1 MAWRVVL
8 GSLPSIQGSH
18 RSMRIER
25 DADIMTHL
33 ITKYSLLLYWAAYC
47 AFETLGR
54 LSCVTLDFLVGFVVE
69 KGRLLAWLDI
79 VLVHVTGTSRGTV
92 VCENIGWW
100 SHVNISN
107 QSIGEVVT
115 KERKRHEIVLA
126 VICSRRGV
134 TPITESGMLHTSFYD
149 SFVLVIIFVLNL
161 MFLIFF
167 QKDFLS
173 SQSHQS
179 RITLH
184 YYLKLSFG
192 KIWTQQFIFFRTF
205 ELFTSF
211 SS

>member
-1 MAWRVVL
+1 MVWRVVL

-18 RSMRIER
+18 RSTRIER

-33 ITKYSLLLYWAAYC
+33 ITKFSLLLYWAAYC

-54 LSCVTLDFLVGFVVE
+54 LSCVTFDSLVGFVVE
-69 KGRLLAWLDI
+69 IGRLLAWLDI

-92 VCENIGWW
+92 VCENIGCW
-100 SHVNISN
+100 SHLNISN

-149 SFVLVIIFVLNL
+149 SFVSVIIFVLN
-161 MFLIFF
+161 F
-167 QKDFLS
+167 
-173 SQSHQS
+173 
-179 RITLH
+179 
-184 YYLKLSFG
+184 
-192 KIWTQQFIFFRTF
+192 FFRKIFSALNPINLGSLCIVIWSFALETF
-205 ELFTSF
+205 EHNNLYSF
-211 SS
+211 EPLNYSRVFHHRR